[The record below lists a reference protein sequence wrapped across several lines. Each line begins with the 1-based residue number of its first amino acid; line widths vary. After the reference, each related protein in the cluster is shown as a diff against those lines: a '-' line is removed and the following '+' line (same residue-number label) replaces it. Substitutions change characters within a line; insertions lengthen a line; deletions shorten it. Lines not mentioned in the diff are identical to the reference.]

1 MNENITSFMGLNW
14 IFLYLKD
21 LISEAQTED
30 EVGIPRRKK
39 EEQPGMASKIT
50 RILHGYGTYTGPLF
64 VLTTITRY
72 LYQSTALFLAGT
84 GAAAFYISGFASN
97 AKSAVRFSCPCE
109 IQHVFTHLPL

>member
-1 MNENITSFMGLNW
+1 MS
-14 IFLYLKD
+14 
-21 LISEAQTED
+21 SE
-30 EVGIPRRKK
+30 EVGIPPRKK
-39 EEQPGMASKIT
+39 EEQGMASKVT

-97 AKSAVRFSCPCE
+97 AKSAVRFFACPCE